1 MKKYLYYIAAVALM
15 ATACV
20 NDDIASQGANKEH
33 NSEVVIPQGANR
45 GEVIIKFK
53 PEMEAIL
60 DECMTR
66 SGGAATRSGIPS
78 TDEVLE
84 ILGAYSFER
93 VFPVDTRH
101 EARTREDGLHLW
113 YIVRFDE
120 NEDLKLAF
128 ERLSKLGE
136 VDKIQCNRELK
147 RAYTGE
153 PVFVSSTELNNSAT
167 TRAANM
173 PFNDP
178 DKPFNDPE
186 LYRQWCYHNDGKSR
200 DFVSDRAGIAAG
212 ADAGCWEAWKKCVG
226 DEEIIVA
233 VMDEAVMWS
242 HPDLADNIWIN
253 EGEELHAGKDADG
266 NGYVDDKYGY
276 NFVRDSGVTSWTSN
290 GSTGHGTHVAGTIA
304 AVNNNDVGCSGIAGG
319 DKMKGKGGVKI
330 MTLQLFDGMNASTL
344 ALEARAMKYAADNG
358 AVILQCSWGYNSAK
372 SNYIMGYTPG
382 PATEEEW
389 AATYPLEKEAL
400 DYFIHRAGSANGVIN
415 GGLAIFASGNE
426 YAAQSSFPAAYS
438 KCISVSAIAAD
449 YTPASYSNYGSEV
462 LLCAPGGD
470 LEYYGEPGKADD
482 QYDESGELKEQGAIF
497 STLVQNGVAGYG
509 YYEGTSMACPH
520 VSGVAA
526 LGLSYAK
533 QQGKHF
539 TWEEFRDLM
548 YESAEDIDTY
558 FLGEKL
564 YYMRHTSA
572 GATPIKMNLAE
583 YRGKMGRLVDAAS
596 LLNAIDNGG
605 RDMCL
610 PNITLAPGQS
620 VTLPLAKYGI
630 VDATAVMVKNSA
642 IATAVFTKE
651 MTEIVVTARG
661 VGQTELTVMA
671 PNAQTVVVTV
681 REGASDNGWL

>member
-20 NDDIASQGANKEH
+20 NDDVATQGASQEQN
-33 NSEVVIPQGANR
+33 NDVVIPDGANP

-66 SGGAATRSGIPS
+66 SGEAATRSGIPS
-78 TDEVLE
+78 TDEVLD

-93 VFPVDTRH
+93 VFPVDRRH
-101 EARTREDGLHLW
+101 EARTREEGLHLW

-120 NEDLKLAF
+120 NENLREAF

-153 PVFVSSTELNNSAT
+153 PVFVSCAEVNSRIAT
-167 TRAANM
+167 RSLAM
-173 PFNDP
+173 PFKNDP
-178 DKPFNDPE
+178 DPE
-186 LYRQWCYHNDGKSR
+186 LYRQWCYFNNGLPR
-200 DFVSDRAGIAAG
+200 DFAPIVAG
-212 ADAGCWEAWKKCVG
+212 ADAGCLEAWELCTG

-242 HPDLADNIWIN
+242 HPDLSANIWTN
-253 EGEELHAGKDADG
+253 EKEETGVSGHDEDG
-266 NGYVDDKYGY
+266 NGYKDDKYGY
-276 NFVRDSGVTSWTSN
+276 NFVRDTGVLSWTSN

-304 AVNNNDVGCSGIAGG
+304 AVNDNGIGCSGIAGG
-319 DKMKGKGGVKI
+319 GNGSKGVKI
-330 MTLQLFDGMNASTL
+330 MSLQLFDGMNASTL

-372 SNYIMGYTPG
+372 ANMIMGYTPG

-389 AATYPLEKEAL
+389 AALYPLEKEAL
-400 DYFIHRAGSANGVIN
+400 DYFIHKAGSPNGVIN

-438 KCISVSAIAAD
+438 KCISVAAIAAD

-470 LEYYGEPGKADD
+470 LEYYGTPGEADD
-482 QYDESGELKEQGAIF
+482 QYEENGTLKEQGAIY

-526 LGLSYAK
+526 LGLAYAK
-533 QQGKHF
+533 QQGRHF

-548 YESAEDIDTY
+548 YESAEVIDSY
-558 FLGEKL
+558 FEGEKL

-583 YRGKMGRLVDAAS
+583 YRGKMGRLVDAGA
-596 LLNAIDNGG
+596 LLKAIEGGG
-605 RDMCL
+605 RDMRL
-610 PNITLAPGQS
+610 PNIYLAPEQS
-620 VTLPLAKYGI
+620 VTLPLAKYGV
-630 VDATAVMVKNSA
+630 VDATVAESENSA
-642 IATAVFTKE
+642 IAEVE
-651 MTEIVVTARG
+651 VVDGNMRVTAKS
-661 VGQTELTVMA
+661 VGQTKVM
-671 PNAQTVVVTV
+671 VVADKEYTITVTV
-681 REGASDNGWL
+681 RENASDNGWL